1 MRITFVLDTF
11 GGGGK
16 ERRCLQLIQGLN
28 KKGYTNIQVIIINND
43 IAYDELYD
51 TNIELHIIDRKN
63 KGFNYLQTFLVVNKL
78 FKKFNPEIVQ
88 VWGVFSTLFTNP
100 IRCFMRFKYIGS
112 YVANCNKP
120 KKYSV
125 EKLTIL
131 FNIWLANFIIGNSEA
146 GIKAYGVPQK
156 KAKVIYN
163 GFNHERLKTTNY
175 PKKELKKQLNL
186 NSNFI
191 VSMIARLDDNK
202 DHETYINAAKSIIK
216 KRKDILF
223 LIIGTG
229 PNSIKLQTKIE
240 QKDKEFIKFLGFRSD
255 VENLLR
261 ITDVSVLCTNPK
273 NHKEG
278 VSNAIMESMA
288 FGVPVIA
295 TNDGGTP
302 EIINSGSNGFLI
314 APHKSNELKD
324 RILQV
329 LEDENLNKT
338 LSKEAIKIIET
349 KFNLDRM
356 TARYIEL
363 YNLLLKK

>member
-28 KKGYTNIQVIIINND
+28 KEGYSNIQVIIINND
-43 IAYDELYD
+43 IAYNELYD

-63 KGFNYLQTFLVVNKL
+63 KGLNYLKTFLIVNKL
-78 FKKFNPEIVQ
+78 FKKFNPDIVQ

-100 IRCFMRFKYIGS
+100 IRCFRRFKYIGS

-120 KKYSV
+120 EKYSV

-163 GFNHERLKTTNY
+163 GFNNERLKTTNHS
-175 PKKELKKQLNL
+175 KKELKKQLNL

-202 DHETYINAAKSIIK
+202 DHETYIDAAKSIIK

-240 QKDKEFIKFLGFRSD
+240 QKDKAFINFLGFRSD
-255 VENLLR
+255 IENLLR
-261 ITDVSVLCTNPK
+261 ITDVSVLCTNPN

-295 TNDGGTP
+295 TDDGGTP
-302 EIINSGSNGFLI
+302 EIINTGSNGFLI
-314 APHKSNELKD
+314 KPHKSNELKD
-324 RILQV
+324 KILQV
-329 LEDENLNKT
+329 LKDENLHKT
-338 LSKEAIKIIET
+338 FSEEAKKTIET

-356 TARYIEL
+356 TAQYIEL